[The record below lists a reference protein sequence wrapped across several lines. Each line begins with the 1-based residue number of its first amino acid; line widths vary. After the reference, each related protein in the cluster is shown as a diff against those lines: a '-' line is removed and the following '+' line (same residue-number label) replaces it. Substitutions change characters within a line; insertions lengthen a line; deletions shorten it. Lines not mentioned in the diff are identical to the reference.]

1 MPEYVTHFAGV
12 GGFILEPLNETN
24 LKEYYIPSNGV
35 IDPKVKFLGFDKGFD
50 EEEQRTIILAKA
62 NMLIYLSDIIE
73 KNPTITKEYARIFNE
88 TFHLLSDSNLGTLKL
103 KFAEKDKFDVIVTNP
118 PYITSGSSSIKNLID
133 KEGLGKYYKCN
144 GKGIES
150 LCLEWIINNLKS
162 NGRAYVVIPNSI
174 FDVAG
179 NKTLRNFI
187 LKKCIVNAIISLPVK
202 TFFNTPQKTYILSI
216 TKKANEN
223 IEQKTPVFMYL
234 VSNIGE
240 ELDITRAE
248 IEGKSD
254 LQKAVDLYN
263 FFKGNPSKFPEEEIG
278 DSRCKIIKIQD
289 IKNND
294 NWIPESYWTKEEKQ
308 ALGII
313 EKEELLELED
323 LIEKYNNM
331 SQNMMQNIESLNKQS
346 ISNKLGRYKEV
357 KIREIFDIIKGKDK
371 YTKEYIRNNVGDY
384 PVYSSQTTNNGEFGY
399 IDTYDFDNKCLTWTT
414 DGIYAGTVFMRNGK
428 FSMTTHCGALIP
440 KIDKIDIRYIYVQLK
455 NELRSYALGVGN
467 KRVTAAVIKDVT
479 VKIPVNKDGEFDIEK
494 QNEMAEE
501 ILNTTNIINKIKNEL
516 ETVIN
521 INLKF

>member
-1 MPEYVTHFAGV
+1 MLEYVTHFVGV
-12 GGFILEPLNETN
+12 GGFLLEPLNETN
-24 LKEYYIPSNGV
+24 LKDFFVPSNGV
-35 IDPKVKFLGFDKGFD
+35 INPKVKLLGFDKGFD

-73 KNPTITKEYARIFNE
+73 KNPSITKEYAKIFNE

-103 KFAEKDKFDVIVTNP
+103 QFEDKDKFDIIVTNP

-133 KEGLGKYYKCN
+133 KEGLGKFYKCN

-150 LCLEWIINNLKS
+150 LCLEWIINNLKN
-162 NGRAYVVIPNSI
+162 NGRAYIVIPNSI

-179 NKTLRNFI
+179 NKTLRDYI

-216 TKKANEN
+216 TKKTNEN
-223 IEQKTPVFMYL
+223 IEQTTPVFMYL

-254 LQKAVDLYN
+254 LQKAIDLYN
-263 FFKGNPSKFPEEEIG
+263 FFKGNPNNFPEDAIN

-289 IKNND
+289 IRNND
-294 NWIPESYWTKEEKQ
+294 NWIPESYWTKEDKQ

-313 EKEELLELED
+313 EKEELLDLD
-323 LIEKYNNM
+323 NLIEKYNNM
-331 SQNMMQNIESLNKQS
+331 SENIIKDIKSLNKQK
-346 ISNKLGRYKEV
+346 INNELDNYKEV
-357 KIREIFDIIKGKDK
+357 KINEIFDIVKGKDK
-371 YTKEYIRNNVGDY
+371 YTKEYIRNNNGEY

-399 IDTYDFDNKCLTWTT
+399 IDSYDYDNECLTWTT

-440 KIDKIDIRYIYVQLK
+440 KVDNIDIRYIYVQLK
-455 NELRSYALGVGN
+455 NELKSYALGVGN
-467 KRVTAAVIKDVT
+467 KRVTTSVIKDVKI
-479 VKIPVNKDGEFDIEK
+479 KIPINKNGKFDILK
-494 QNEMAEE
+494 QREMAEE

-516 ETVIN
+516 EGIIN

>member
-1 MPEYVTHFAGV
+1 MILSVGV

-24 LKEYYIPSNGV
+24 LKENFIPSNGV
-35 IDPKVKFLGFDKGFD
+35 IDSKIKLLGFDKGFD

-88 TFHLLSDSNLGTLKL
+88 TFHLLSESNLGTLKL
-103 KFAEKDKFDVIVTNP
+103 KFEEKDKFDIIVTNP

-133 KEGLGKYYKCN
+133 KEGLGSLYKCN

-150 LCLEWIINNLKS
+150 LCLEWIINNLKN
-162 NGRAYVVIPNSI
+162 NGRAYIVIPNSI
-174 FDVAG
+174 FDVVG
-179 NKTLRNFI
+179 NITLRNFVM
-187 LKKCIVNAIISLPVK
+187 KKCIVNAIISLPVK

-216 TKKANEN
+216 TKKKKEG
-223 IEQKTPVFMYL
+223 IKQTSPVFMYL

-263 FFKGNPSKFPEEEIG
+263 LFKGNPNNFPENEIN
-278 DSRCKIIKIQD
+278 DSRCKIIKIED
-289 IKNND
+289 IRNND

-308 ALGII
+308 ALGYI
-313 EKEELLELED
+313 EKEELLELD
-323 LIEKYNNM
+323 NLIEKYNNM
-331 SQNMMQNIESLNKQS
+331 NENIIEDIHLLNKQK
-346 ISNKLGRYKEV
+346 ISKSLGKYKEV
-357 KIREIFDIIKGKDK
+357 SINEIFEIIKGKDQ
-371 YTKEYIRNNVGDY
+371 YTKEYIRNNSGEY

-399 IDTYDFDNKCLTWTT
+399 INTYDFDEECLTWTT
-414 DGIYAGTVFMRNGK
+414 DGIYAGTIFMRNGK

-440 KIDKIDIRYIYVQLK
+440 KVNNIDIKYIYVQLK
-455 NELRSYALGVGN
+455 NNLMSYALGVGN
-467 KRVTAAVIKDVT
+467 KRVTATVMKDVT
-479 VKIPVNKDGEFDIEK
+479 VKIPIKEDGQFDLMK
-494 QNEMAEE
+494 QKNMAEE
-501 ILNTTNIINKIKNEL
+501 ILNITNIINKIKNE
-516 ETVIN
+516 VNSIIN

>member
-1 MPEYVTHFAGV
+1 MIRFVGV

-24 LKEYYIPSNGV
+24 LKENFIPSNGK
-35 IDPKVKFLGFDKGFD
+35 ILPKINLVGFDKGFD

-73 KNPTITKEYARIFNE
+73 KNPSITKEYAKIFNN

-103 KFAEKDKFDVIVTNP
+103 NFEEKNKFDVIVTNP

-133 KEGLGKYYKCN
+133 KEGLGKFYKCN

-150 LCLEWIINNLKS
+150 LCMEWIINNLKN
-162 NGRAYVVIPNSI
+162 NGRAYIVIPNSI
-174 FDVAG
+174 FDVVG
-179 NKTLRNFI
+179 NKTLRKFI
-187 LKKCIVNAIISLPVK
+187 LENCIVNGIISLPVK

-216 TKKANEN
+216 TKKKKNV
-223 IEQKTPVFMYL
+223 EQISPVFMYL

-248 IEGKSD
+248 IAGKSD

-263 FFKGNPSKFPEEEIG
+263 FFKGNPLEFQNYEIN
-278 DSRCKIIKIQD
+278 DSRCKIIKIED

-294 NWIPESYWTKEEKQ
+294 NWIPESYWTKEEKE

-313 EKEELLELED
+313 DKDELVDLNT
-323 LIEKYNNM
+323 LIERYNNM
-331 SQNMMQNIESLNKQS
+331 SQNILEDIKLLNQQT
-346 ISNKLGRYKEV
+346 ISSTLGDYKEV
-357 KIREIFDIIKGKDK
+357 KIGEIFNIVKGRDK
-371 YTKEYIRNNVGDY
+371 YTKEYIRNNGGEF

-399 IDTYDFDNKCLTWTT
+399 INTYDFDEKCLTWTT
-414 DGIYAGTVFMRNGK
+414 DGIYAGTVFLRDGK

-440 KIDKIDIRYIYVQLK
+440 KDNNININYIYVQLK
-455 NELRSYALGVGN
+455 NELKSYALGVGN
-467 KRVTAAVIKDVT
+467 KRVTSTVIKDVT
-479 VKIPVNKDGEFDIEK
+479 IKIPIKSNGEFDFKK
-494 QNEMAEE
+494 QEQMAQE
-501 ILNTTNIINKIKNEL
+501 ILNTSNIINKIKNEL
-516 ETVIN
+516 SSISN